1 MEEKTTIQQSGF
13 PIMGNATLFIVPF
26 HYGVENEDQP
36 AIESAQNCIISE
48 DDDSLWTLETK
59 MLTDEGEGS
68 VIYPYIMSFLQ
79 GQMMDSEGTPDG
91 HLMIYSIADIDRRD
105 NPSTKI
111 ESRPIIGKF
120 WNKFVQSEHSIDVG
134 TKYEPHLLKFRFNN
148 GRYNT
153 LKPHIFIFPSA
164 RIGLLTFGIELTS
177 PDATS
182 NDLKLLNYH
191 LHKIAKPFTKCVCKS
206 LSITNED
213 QGERRVEK
221 ENTFNYSRM
230 YIEGHKDKKSNDE
243 NGNIDFSWNM
253 KTFIDMMLK
262 DVHGITY
269 SENNKIESQ
278 VELFTPPRIHLFTYC
293 CIDDSQLNQY
303 SKDDILLELYR
314 LSRCVNDKYLLPFEE
329 MNFHDGYLQ
338 TFDNVYVASTVEGT
352 AFIVFSKEQISK
364 FFENFIGILS
374 MRYVWVYLLV
384 MVQRYSLLNMD
395 RMLSILEANETKIK
409 IAMQNEK
416 PKGESDKSQTIKHSA
431 MLWRLLD
438 TIRKVK
444 VRCHYT
450 EISPYTQHNEFY
462 KHCCEKLHVS
472 NAFEEIDHKTKVLN
486 MTMEHDLQKLQE
498 ANEKERNERDERMN
512 LFLAIFAALQGI
524 SVLYSLIEECCKENY
539 SNAVIY
545 SILILI
551 AVALVYILYRKHK

>member
-1 MEEKTTIQQSGF
+1 MDEKTTNQQSGF

-36 AIESAQNCIISE
+36 AIESAQNYIISE

-134 TKYEPHLLKFRFNN
+134 TKQEPHLLKFRFYNN
-148 GRYNT
+148 GCYYT
-153 LKPHIFIFPSA
+153 FKPHIYIFPSA

-182 NDLKLLNYH
+182 NDLKLLNFH
-191 LHKIAKPFTKCVCKS
+191 LHKISNVTKCVCKS

-213 QGERRVEK
+213 QGARRVQK
-221 ENTFNYSRM
+221 ENILNCSRIYIKEYM
-230 YIEGHKDKKSNDE
+230 YEKANDE

-269 SENNKIESQ
+269 SENNKVELE
-278 VELFTPPRIHLFTYC
+278 VELFSPPRIHLYTSC
-293 CIDDSQLNQY
+293 CIDDSQSNQY
-303 SKDDILLELYR
+303 SKDDILPELYR
-314 LSRCVNDKYLLPFEE
+314 LSRCLTNKHSLPFEE
-329 MNFHDGYLQ
+329 MNFHESYFQMSDK
-338 TFDNVYVASTVEGT
+338 VYVASTVEGT
-352 AFIVFSKEQISK
+352 AFIVLSKEQNSI
-364 FFENFIGILS
+364 FIRSFIRSLS
-374 MRYVWVYLLV
+374 LIYVWVYLLV

-395 RMLSILEANETKIK
+395 RMLSILEANETRIK
-409 IAMQNEK
+409 IAMQK
-416 PKGESDKSQTIKHSA
+416 KKKKGERDKCQTIKHSA

-450 EISPYTQHNEFY
+450 EISPYTVLNEFY

-486 MTMEHDLQKLQE
+486 MTMEHDLQKFQE
-498 ANEKERNERDERMN
+498 ANEKERKERDERMN

-539 SNAVIY
+539 TNAVIY
-545 SILILI
+545 FILILI